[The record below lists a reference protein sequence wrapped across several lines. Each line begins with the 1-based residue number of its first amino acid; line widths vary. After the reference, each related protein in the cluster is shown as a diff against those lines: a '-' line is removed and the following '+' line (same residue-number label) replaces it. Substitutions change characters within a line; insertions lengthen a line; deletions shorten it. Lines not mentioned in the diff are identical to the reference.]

1 MTEDRIPYQVDPM
14 DYLISE
20 LTCGV
25 DERAEKVIPRI
36 NSLGARAVPALL
48 NLTHSHDQ
56 EARWWAIRVLASSKH
71 ADPKDWLELIKDTA
85 AEVRAATALAL
96 LDHPTEKAVPHL
108 IEALED
114 VDDLTASLASKG
126 LAAIGSGSVSALIEK
141 IEKDPVSTPNARI
154 LALRALADIGD
165 QRAIPLLLRMSET
178 GSAVEEF
185 WAKAGLDRLG
195 LNMIYIKPD

>member
-1 MTEDRIPYQVDPM
+1 MTEDRTPDQVDPM
-14 DYLISE
+14 DHLISE
-20 LTCGV
+20 LICGV
-25 DERAEKVIPRI
+25 DERAEKVIPQI
-36 NSLGARAVPALL
+36 NSMGAKAVPALL
-48 NLTHSHDQ
+48 NLTRSQDQ
-56 EARWWAIRVLASSKH
+56 ESRWWAIRVLASSKH
-71 ADPKDWLELIKDTA
+71 ADPEDWLELLKDSA

-96 LDHPTEKAVPHL
+96 LDHPTEKAVPNL

-126 LAAIGSGSVSALIEK
+126 LATIGSGSVSALMEK
-141 IEKDPVSTPNARI
+141 IEKDPASTPNARI

-165 QRAIPLLLRMSET
+165 HRALPLLMRMSET
-178 GSAVEEF
+178 GTAVEEF